1 MLLISKSFAACNP
14 SQLLC
19 SRVAFAPR
27 WPRRRYGGMDDSKL
41 GDSTEDSQDDS
52 GAGGYSGEGKGGEEK
67 GGW

>member
-1 MLLISKSFAACNP
+1 
-14 SQLLC
+14 
-19 SRVAFAPR
+19 
-27 WPRRRYGGMDDSKL
+27 MDDSKL